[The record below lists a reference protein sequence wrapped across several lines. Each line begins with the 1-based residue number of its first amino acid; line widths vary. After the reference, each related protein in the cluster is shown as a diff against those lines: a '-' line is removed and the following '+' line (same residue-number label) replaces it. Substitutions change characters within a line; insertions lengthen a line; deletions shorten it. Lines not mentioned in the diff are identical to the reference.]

1 MKIKLLIILLIIVV
15 IIIACVY
22 FLTPKSLICTN
33 YVIDESHKITDKTK
47 IPQGTWD
54 NMTSPNGNKLE
65 IIELIKSSTNC
76 QDCAW
81 RRAMY
86 SKEEN
91 KFWVAD
97 MPGMYFSGW
106 YGSFDGKPCLW

>member
-1 MKIKLLIILLIIVV
+1 MKTRFLIGLLLIIV
-15 IIIACVY
+15 IAIAGVY
-22 FLTPKSLICTN
+22 FLTPKSIICKN
-33 YVIDESHKITDKTK
+33 YVLDEAHKVTDETK
-47 IPQGTWD
+47 KPQGTWL
-54 NMTSPNGNKLE
+54 NMTTPNGNKLE
-65 IIELIKSSTNC
+65 IIELIESSKNC

-97 MPGMYFSGW
+97 MPGFEMNW
-106 YGSFDGKPCLW
+106 YGPFEGTPCLW